1 MHKLN
6 SFSQKIMKCRISKV
20 QCQYDAKVYWKL
32 DCNFQKNLE
41 EFYLMTPPPLKILKL
56 GKGYHKFK
64 QFQSILKKSNKQC
77 EINQR
82 QVSWRTFNTCHKIL
96 SIANCLLAHGL
107 FPVYK
112 EFGASLHWFNKLLT
126 CNQRCLITYLSV
138 DR

>member
-32 DCNFQKNLE
+32 DCNFQTNLE
-41 EFYLMTPPPLKILKL
+41 EFYLMTPPPLQILKL

-82 QVSWRTFNTCHKIL
+82 QVSWRTFNTCHKYCPL
-96 SIANCLLAHGL
+96 
-107 FPVYK
+107 PTVYWLTVYFLYIK
-112 EFGASLHWFNKLLT
+112 SFGASLHWFNKLLT